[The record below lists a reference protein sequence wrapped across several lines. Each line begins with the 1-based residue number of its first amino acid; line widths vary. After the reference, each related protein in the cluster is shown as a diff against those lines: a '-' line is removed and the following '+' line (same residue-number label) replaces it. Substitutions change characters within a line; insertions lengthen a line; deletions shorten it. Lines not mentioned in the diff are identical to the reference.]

1 MRDEVEVR
9 IPDPADD
16 LLEEGLRLIL
26 SDVVILDVVVQ
37 FPAVCE
43 LHDDEDV
50 VGGVQHLVQ
59 LDDVLM
65 TDKLEDL
72 DLPLYLTHP
81 TCTLEIMFLFFILR
95 LLMIFTATF
104 TPVISCLAS
113 ASTHSY
119 LLL

>member
-9 IPDPADD
+9 VPHPADD
-16 LLEEGLRLIL
+16 LLEESLGLLL
-26 SDVVILDVVVQ
+26 SDVIILYVIVQ
-37 FPAVCE
+37 FPSVCQ
-43 LHDDEDV
+43 LHNHEDV
-50 VGGVQHLVQ
+50 VGRIQHLVQ

-65 TDKLEDL
+65 TDKLQYL
-72 DLPLYLTHP
+72 DLSLYLTPP

-113 ASTHSY
+113 ALTHPY

>member
-9 IPDPADD
+9 IPHSADD
-16 LLEEGLRLIL
+16 LLEECLGLLL
-26 SDVVILDVVVQ
+26 GDVVVLDVVVE
-37 FPAVCE
+37 FPSVCE

-65 TDKLEDL
+65 TDKLKDL
-72 DLPLYLTHP
+72 DLSLHLTQINA
-81 TCTLEIMFLFFILR
+81 TLEIMFLFFILR
-95 LLMIFTATF
+95 LLMILTATL

-113 ASTHSY
+113 TFSHSY
-119 LLL
+119 LLP